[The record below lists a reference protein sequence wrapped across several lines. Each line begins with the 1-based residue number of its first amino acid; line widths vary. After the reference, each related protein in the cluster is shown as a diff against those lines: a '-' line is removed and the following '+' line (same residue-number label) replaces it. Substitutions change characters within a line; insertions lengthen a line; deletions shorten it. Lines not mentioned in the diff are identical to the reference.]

1 MFIIIEIN
9 HFYSNEE
16 KKLFTSLFV
25 TKMNTSENLIEKF
38 RNRNYKITPQRL
50 GIFKILEDNLDH
62 PSAEDIFA
70 TIKKTYPTI
79 SFTTVYKTLDILEK
93 MGEVLKITIDDER
106 KHYDPNT
113 STHHHIICLGCNKI
127 SDVDAESV
135 NPVLPDGILQEFTPS
150 RYHVSFYGTCKNCL
164 SKQ

>member
-1 MFIIIEIN
+1 
-9 HFYSNEE
+9 
-16 KKLFTSLFV
+16 
-25 TKMNTSENLIEKF
+25 MNTSKNLIVKF

-50 GIFKILEDNLDH
+50 GIFKILEGNLDH

-70 TIKKTYPTI
+70 TIKKTYPAI

-113 STHHHIICLGCNKI
+113 STHHHTICLGCNKI

-135 NPVLPDGILQEFTPS
+135 NPELPDGILQEFTPS